1 MEENHAP
8 WIGVGALVIA
18 WALLSIL
25 QIITKRNQANL
36 IKSFHQIIKCKTKI
50 LNFSVPMTWLTT
62 PSLSGNKFSG
72 FCSKLQS
79 LNPSHCKKI
88 ATFPL
93 FISLLT
99 TFKLFK
105 PSKFFF
111 FYFLLSV
118 VLLCLK
124 FLKNYSKHLPFV
136 LCLSLPINS
145 LWWLLD
151 LKLLRAKPHFLFIA
165 FLESNC
171 FLVIKVWV
179 LSWKLIF
186 LLLFFFITCKYLSF
200 IGIVMGF
207 QLFPCNCYCHKDF
220 FSILLIWEFEFL
232 I

>member
-1 MEENHAP
+1 LLKVKELISITGKFTRKYFNYQIKKAIKGNWSLMEENHAP

-50 LNFSVPMTWLTT
+50 LFHFSVPMIWLTT

-124 FLKNYSKHLPFV
+124 FLKTYTLSISFLF
-136 LCLSLPINS
+136 LFLSLSINFCG
-145 LWWLLD
+145 D
-151 LKLLRAKPHFLFIA
+151 
-165 FLESNC
+165 
-171 FLVIKVWV
+171 
-179 LSWKLIF
+179 
-186 LLLFFFITCKYLSF
+186 Y
-200 IGIVMGF
+200 
-207 QLFPCNCYCHKDF
+207 
-220 FSILLIWEFEFL
+220 
-232 I
+232 